1 MFDKFQTV
9 SLSSSTSSL
18 SNSLL
23 GSIEFQFILNKFCNV
38 LLEQFDVFCF
48 VVFFI
53 NYTLSVFAGHN
64 NNKFLTPQK
73 FALDIEKIVV
83 DEQLNYIDAIIH
95 YCEINNIEVE
105 SVTKLISKPLKERLK
120 WDAIRLNF
128 MKKTSRA
135 KLPL

>member
-1 MFDKFQTV
+1 
-9 SLSSSTSSL
+9 
-18 SNSLL
+18 
-23 GSIEFQFILNKFCNV
+23 
-38 LLEQFDVFCF
+38 
-48 VVFFI
+48 
-53 NYTLSVFAGHN
+53 
-64 NNKFLTPQK
+64 
-73 FALDIEKIVV
+73 VV